1 MEIQDSAGLMQPW
14 GKVVVASSKF
24 CWKIL
29 SPGKPTADYVR
40 HTSENPLMVPETL
53 KSQTM
58 SAQWVMY
65 SSTASS
71 SCQTHSSDSGIPTS
85 CTEGWKLT
93 VVMEFSGNHYTGR
106 SRILR
111 APMSQAVHMGF
122 TNGGE
127 RQSTVGVRG
136 C

>member
-53 KSQTM
+53 KSQTI
-58 SAQWVMY
+58 
-65 SSTASS
+65 
-71 SCQTHSSDSGIPTS
+71 SDSGIPTS

-93 VVMEFSGNHYTGR
+93 VVMEFFGNHYTGR

-127 RQSTVGVRG
+127 RQSTVGVRD